1 MSTAHHRTAQEK
13 SRAAPEA
20 PAQTLYRIADIL
32 LDEHSVLRRSPEIE
46 QERAAAIRDLLAQNH
61 FVPAGSTGGP
71 YHLHL
76 AIVENRLVFTIRLSN
91 GEAHG
96 RIALSLNPF
105 RQVVR
110 DYFSVCETY
119 FTAIR
124 GAPRSRI
131 EVLDAGRR
139 GLHNEG
145 AELLTERLKGKAE
158 LDFETARRLFTLIC
172 VLHLKA

>member
-1 MSTAHHRTAQEK
+1 MSTAHHRSSEEK
-13 SRAAPEA
+13 GRVASASP
-20 PAQTLYRIADIL
+20 PQILFRIADIL
-32 LDEHSVLRRSPEIE
+32 LDEHSILRRSPEIE
-46 QERAAAIRDLLAQNH
+46 QERDTAICDLLAQNH
-61 FVPAGSTGGP
+61 FEPAGSTGGP

-76 AIVENRLVFTIRLSN
+76 AIAENRLVFTIRLSN

-119 FTAIR
+119 NSALSEAR
-124 GAPRSRI
+124 RSRI
-131 EVLDAGRR
+131 EALDVGRR

-145 AELLTERLKGKAE
+145 AELLSERLKGKAE

-172 VLHLKA
+172 VLHLKT